1 MNKRLSIRLPKIT
14 KNRYE
19 ILFFNKESMCNIL
32 SKSEKI
38 NTKNYSDKNN
48 KNQEFNISKQD
59 AENMARN
66 IEKINEKN
74 IKNTKNTKK
83 CEINFFDCYF

>member
-1 MNKRLSIRLPKIT
+1 MKFYFSI
-14 KNRYE
+14 KNQCVIYY
-19 ILFFNKESMCNIL
+19 LKA
-32 SKSEKI
+32 KKI

-74 IKNTKNTKK
+74 TKNTKNTKK
-83 CEINFFDCYF
+83 M